1 MQQPNYY
8 EQDRKEVVDFLPVQA
23 SVILDIGCGVGAFGA
38 GLKAQKDIEIWGVE
52 PVSDVAAS
60 ADKVLDKVIN
70 GLFDEHASLPDAYF
84 DAVVFNDSLE
94 HFPDPFPPL
103 ELAKTK
109 LKKDTG
115 VIVASIPNVRF
126 IRNIRHVLF
135 EKDWKYTDKGILD
148 RTHLRFFTKKSMVR
162 TFEEAGYEVISIEGI
177 NPHRWNTIPILF
189 LRMFFGSLMAD
200 MRFPQYVV
208 VAKVAKS

>member
-1 MQQPNYY
+1 LAKINYY
-8 EQDRKEVVDFLPVQA
+8 GQDRQEVIDFVPDDA
-23 SVILDIGCGVGAFGA
+23 SILLDIGCGAGAFGA
-38 GLKAQKDIEIWGVE
+38 ALKERKEIEVWGVE
-52 PVSDVAAS
+52 PVVDIANEAE
-60 ADKVLDKVIN
+60 AVLDKVVTGFFEEN
-70 GLFDEHASLPDAYF
+70 AHLPDAQF
-84 DAVVFNDSLE
+84 DVITFNDSLE

-103 ELAKTK
+103 VLAKKK

-115 VIVASIPNVRF
+115 LVVASIPNVRF

-162 TFEEAGYEVISIEGI
+162 TFEEAGYEVISITGI

-200 MRFPQYVV
+200 MRFAQFVV
-208 VAKVAKS
+208 VARES